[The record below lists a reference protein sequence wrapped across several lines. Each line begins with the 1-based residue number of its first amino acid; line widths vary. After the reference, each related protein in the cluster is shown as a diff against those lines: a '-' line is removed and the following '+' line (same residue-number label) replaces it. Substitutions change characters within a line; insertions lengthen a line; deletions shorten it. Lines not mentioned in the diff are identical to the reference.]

1 MGQGFAGVK
10 IFYMVE
16 PMEKDHAAKRMTKYG
31 KVLHPP
37 YDSPQY
43 FFIPEFRS
51 PQYFTKVHLWLVI
64 PDIIGA
70 VQ

>member
-37 YDSPQY
+37 YHSPQY

-51 PQYFTKVHLWLVI
+51 PQLFQKRIFLFSTPVTSD
-64 PDIIGA
+64 P
-70 VQ
+70 